1 MKKILAV
8 DDNNVMRVLIVAF
21 LRKRFPGAEILE
33 AQSGL
38 EAKSKLEECLASSL
52 PNAVF
57 TDFEMPG
64 MNGLELMKFIKKDL
78 ILNKL
83 PVVMMSGVGGESG
96 DILSESVKNLGG
108 HFLAKPLISS
118 ICSGFVVIIWSSV

>member
-1 MKKILAV
+1 MEGFE
-8 DDNNVMRVLIVAF
+8 VAT
-21 LRKRFPGAEILE
+21 
-33 AQSGL
+33 
-38 EAKSKLEECLASSL
+38 AKSGVGGIEAAKQFKPDLILL
-52 PNAVF
+52 
-57 TDFEMPG
+57 DFEMPG

-108 HFLAKPLISS
+108 HFLAKPFVYENLCRIISE
-118 ICSGFVVIIWSSV
+118 VWRE

>member
-108 HFLAKPLISS
+108 HFLAKPFVYENLCRIISE
-118 ICSGFVVIIWSSV
+118 VWRE